1 MLFDKRPGWAEVDVV
16 EQCQAY
22 LWEKYESGEFILPD
36 GVPFPTFAGSY
47 ENQLRAAE
55 TLSIVLPAALF
66 LIFLFVVVWA
76 FLPSLSHHRKDASEI
91 PFRNET
97 ATPGGENAHD

>member
-1 MLFDKRPGWAEVDVV
+1 MDTYSLLREFADSWA
-16 EQCQAY
+16 
-22 LWEKYESGEFILPD
+22 LL
-36 GVPFPTFAGSY
+36 
-47 ENQLRAAE
+47 
-55 TLSIVLPAALF
+55 ALF